1 MIKEEFLERTIDPTA
16 QKSLEKADQDRI
28 ETVWDRLEKQQPQC
42 GYGLLGICCR
52 NCTMGPCRIDP
63 FGNEPT
69 HGVCGADADILVA
82 RNLARTI
89 AAGAAAHSDH
99 ARDIIEILHLT
110 AQGKTSGYQIT
121 DEEKLKRV
129 AGEFGVS
136 VDGRAK
142 EEIAKELA
150 EKAME
155 EYGMIKNTLQ
165 FAERAPEKRKEIWK
179 NLGIWPR
186 GLDREIVE
194 IMHRTTMGVDADFV
208 NILLQG
214 LRASLSDGWGGSML
228 ATEFSDILFGTPTPK
243 ESIVNL
249 GVLKKDTVNII
260 VHGHNPLMSE
270 MVVDASRDPEIIE
283 LAKQRGANG
292 ITLAG
297 ICCTA
302 NELLVRKGI
311 PVAGN
316 FLTQEL
322 AIITGAVDAMVVDY
336 QCIMPSLA
344 PIADCYHTK
353 LITTSPKAKIKGA
366 THMEFDPER
375 AFEIGKEIVKEAIQ
389 AYGNRNPE
397 RINIPNHPVKLMS
410 GFSAE
415 AIIGAL
421 GGSIQPLIDAI
432 TEGKIRGIVAIV
444 GCNNPKIKQDYNHVT
459 LTKRLIE
466 NNILV
471 VQTGCAAIAS
481 GKAGLLVPEA
491 ADQAG
496 DGLKEIANA
505 LGIPPVLHMGSCVDN
520 SRILNVAAVIAKELN
535 VDISDLPMA
544 GAAPEWM
551 TEKAVAIGAYVV
563 ASGIFTVLGTTPPIL
578 GSKNVTELLT
588 QGLEDVV
595 GATFA
600 VEPDPEKAADLII
613 NHIDKKRKALGL
625 SAPPIAVPQI

>member
-1 MIKEEFLERTIDPTA
+1 MIKEEFLERTIDSTA

-28 ETVWDRLEKQQPQC
+28 ETVWDRLESQEPQC
-42 GYGLLGICCR
+42 GYGLLGICCK
-52 NCTMGPCRIDP
+52 NCAMGPCRIDP
-63 FGNEPT
+63 FGKAPT
-69 HGVCGADADILVA
+69 LGVCGADVDTLVA
-82 RNLARTI
+82 RNLARMI

-99 ARDIIEILHLT
+99 GRDIAEVLHLT
-110 AQGKTSGYQIT
+110 ALGKTSGYQIT
-121 DEEKLKRV
+121 DEEKLKRI
-129 AGEFGVS
+129 AGEYGIL

-150 EKAME
+150 EKAMD
-155 EYGMIKNTLQ
+155 EYGMRKNTLQ
-165 FAERAPEKRKEIWK
+165 FAERAPEKRKELWK

-186 GLDREIVE
+186 SIDREIVE

-214 LRASLSDGWGGSML
+214 LRASLSDGWGGSMI

-243 ESIVNL
+243 ESFVNL
-249 GVLKKDTVNII
+249 GVLKEDTVNII

-270 MVVDASRDPEIIE
+270 MVVDASRDTEIIE
-283 LAKQRGANG
+283 LAKQKGATG

-302 NELLVRKGI
+302 NEVLMRKGI

-316 FLTQEL
+316 FLIQEL
-322 AIITGAVDAMVVDY
+322 AITTGAVDAMVVDY
-336 QCIMPSLA
+336 QCIMPSLV

-366 THMEFDPER
+366 THIEFDPER
-375 AFEIGKEIVKEAIQ
+375 AYEIGKDIVKEAIE
-389 AYGNRNPE
+389 AYGNRNPD
-397 RINIPNHPVKLMS
+397 RISIPNHPVKMMA

-415 AIIGAL
+415 AILGAL
-421 GGSIQPLIDAI
+421 GGTVQPLIDAI
-432 TEGKIRGIVAIV
+432 VAGKIRGIAAIV
-444 GCNNPKIKQDYNHVT
+444 GCNNPKIKQDYGHVT
-459 LTKRLIE
+459 LVKRLIE
-466 NNILV
+466 NNVLV
-471 VQTGCAAIAS
+471 IQTGCSAIAS

-496 DGLKEIANA
+496 EGLKEIANA
-505 LGIPPVLHMGSCVDN
+505 LGVPPVLHMGSCVDI
-520 SRILNVAAVIAKELN
+520 SRILTVASVIAKELN
-535 VDISDLPMA
+535 VDLSDLPVA

-563 ASGIFTVLGTTPPIL
+563 ASGIFTVLGPIPPVL
-578 GSKNVTELLT
+578 GSKNVTGLLT
-588 QGLEDVV
+588 QGLGDVV

-600 VEPDPEKAADLII
+600 VEPDPEKAAELMIK
-613 NHIDKKRKALGL
+613 HIDEKRKALGL
-625 SAPPIAVPQI
+625 TTPTTGVP

>member
-1 MIKEEFLERTIDPTA
+1 MIKKEFLERTIDPTA
-16 QKSLEKADQDRI
+16 QQTLEKADQDRI

-42 GYGLLGICCR
+42 GYGLLGICCK

-69 HGVCGADADILVA
+69 RGACGADADILVA

-99 ARDIIEILHLT
+99 GRDIVEILHLT

-121 DEEKLKRV
+121 DEAKLKRV

-136 VDGRAK
+136 VDGRTK

-243 ESIVNL
+243 ESVVNL

-302 NELLVRKGI
+302 NEILVRKGI

-375 AFEIGKEIVKEAIQ
+375 AFEIGKDIVKEAIQ
-389 AYGNRNPE
+389 AYGNRNPD
-397 RINIPNHPVKLMS
+397 RINIPNHPVKLIA

-421 GGSIQPLIDAI
+421 GGSVQPLIDAI
-432 TEGKIRGIVAIV
+432 TGGKIRGIAAIV
-444 GCNNPKIKQDYNHVT
+444 GCNNPKIKQDYSHVT

-466 NNILV
+466 NDILV
-471 VQTGCAAIAS
+471 LQTGCAAIAT

-496 DGLKEIANA
+496 DGLKGIANA
-505 LGIPPVLHMGSCVDN
+505 LGIPPVLHMGSCVDI
-520 SRILNVAAVIAKELN
+520 SRIMTVAAVIAKELN
-535 VDISDLPMA
+535 VDISDLPVA
-544 GAAPEWM
+544 AAAPEWM

-563 ASGIFTVLGTTPPIL
+563 ASGIFTVLGTIPPVL
-578 GSKNVTELLT
+578 GSKNVTRLLT
-588 QGLEDVV
+588 QGLGDVV

-625 SAPPIAVPQI
+625 TQLPIAAPK

>member
-1 MIKEEFLERTIDPTA
+1 MIKEEFLERTIDSTA
-16 QKSLEKADQDRI
+16 QKLLEKADQDRI
-28 ETVWDRLEKQQPQC
+28 ETVWDRLESQEPQC

-52 NCTMGPCRIDP
+52 NCAMGPCRIDP
-63 FGNEPT
+63 FGNNPT
-69 HGVCGADADILVA
+69 RGVCGADRDTLVA
-82 RNLARTI
+82 RNLARMI

-99 ARDIIEILHLT
+99 GRDIVEVLHLT
-110 AQGKTSGYQIT
+110 ALGKTSGYQIT
-121 DEEKLKRV
+121 DEEKLKRI
-129 AGEFGVS
+129 AGEYGIN

-150 EKAME
+150 EKAMD
-155 EYGMIKNTLQ
+155 EYGMRKNTLQ

-179 NLGIWPR
+179 NIGIWPR
-186 GLDREIVE
+186 SIDREIVE
-194 IMHRTTMGVDADFV
+194 IMHRTTMGVDADYV

-214 LRASLSDGWGGSML
+214 LRASLSDGWGGSMI

-243 ESIVNL
+243 ESFVNL
-249 GVLKKDTVNII
+249 GVLKEDTVNII

-270 MVVDASRDPEIIE
+270 MVVDASRDAEIIE
-283 LAKQRGANG
+283 LAKQKGANG

-302 NELLVRKGI
+302 NEILMRKGI

-316 FLTQEL
+316 FLIQEL
-322 AIITGAVDAMVVDY
+322 AITTGAVDAMVVDY
-336 QCIMPSLA
+336 QCIMPSLV

-366 THMEFDPER
+366 MHIEFDPER
-375 AFEIGKEIVKEAIQ
+375 AFEIGKDIVKKAIE
-389 AYGNRNPE
+389 AYGNRNPD
-397 RINIPNHPVKLMS
+397 RVNIPNHPVKMMA

-421 GGSIQPLIDAI
+421 GGTVQPLIDAI
-432 TEGKIRGIVAIV
+432 VAGKIRGIAAIV
-444 GCNNPKIKQDYNHVT
+444 GCNNPKIKQDYGHVT

-466 NNILV
+466 NNVLV
-471 VQTGCAAIAS
+471 IQTGCSAVAT

-496 DGLKEIANA
+496 EGLKEIAKA
-505 LGIPPVLHMGSCVDN
+505 LGIPPVLHMGSCVDI
-520 SRILNVAAVIAKELN
+520 SRILTVAAAIAKELN
-535 VDISDLPMA
+535 VDISDLPVA

-563 ASGIFTVLGTTPPIL
+563 ASGIFTVLGPIPPVL

-588 QGLEDVV
+588 QGLGDVV

-600 VEPDPEKAADLII
+600 VEPDPEKAAELII
-613 NHIDKKRKALGL
+613 KHIDEKRKALGL
-625 SAPPIAVPQI
+625 TTPPSGVPQ

>member
-16 QKSLEKADQDRI
+16 QQSLEKADQDRI

-52 NCTMGPCRIDP
+52 NCVMGPCRIDP

-69 HGVCGADADILVA
+69 RGVCGAEADTIVA

-99 ARDIIEILHLT
+99 GRDIVEVLHLT
-110 AQGKTSGYQIT
+110 AQGKASGYQIK

-129 AGEFGVS
+129 AGEYGVF

-155 EYGMIKNTLQ
+155 EFGMIKNTLQ
-165 FAERAPEKRKEIWK
+165 FADRAPEKRKEIWK

-243 ESIVNL
+243 ESFVNL
-249 GVLKKDTVNII
+249 GVLKDDTVNII

-270 MVVDASRDPEIIE
+270 MVVDASRDTEIIE
-283 LAKQRGANG
+283 LAKQKGANG

-302 NELLVRKGI
+302 NEILMRKGI

-316 FLTQEL
+316 FLLQEL
-322 AIITGAVDAMVVDY
+322 AITTGAVDAMVVDY
-336 QCIMPSLA
+336 QCVMPSLA

-366 THMEFDPER
+366 THIEFDPER
-375 AFEIGKEIVKEAIQ
+375 AFEIGKDIVKEAIE
-389 AYGNRNPE
+389 AYGNRNPD
-397 RINIPNHPVKLMS
+397 RINIPNHPVKLMA

-415 AIIGAL
+415 AIVGAL
-421 GGSIQPLIDAI
+421 GGTVQPLIDAI
-432 TEGKIRGIVAIV
+432 TAGKIRGIAAIV
-444 GCNNPKIKQDYNHVT
+444 GCNNPKIKQDYSHVT

-471 VQTGCAAIAS
+471 VQTGCSAMAN

-505 LGIPPVLHMGSCVDN
+505 LGIPPVLHMGSCVDI
-520 SRILNVAAVIAKELN
+520 SRIMNVAAAIAKELN
-535 VDISDLPMA
+535 VDMSDLPIA

-551 TEKAVAIGAYVV
+551 SEKAVAIGGYVV
-563 ASGIFTVLGTTPPIL
+563 ASGIFTVLGTIPPVL
-578 GSKNVTELLT
+578 GSGNVTGLLT
-588 QGLEDVV
+588 QGLESVV

-600 VEPDPEKAADLII
+600 VEPDPEKAAELII
-613 NHIDKKRKALGL
+613 NHIDKKREALGL
-625 SAPPIAVPQI
+625 TQPPIAAPM

>member
-16 QKSLEKADQDRI
+16 QQSLEKADQDRI

-52 NCTMGPCRIDP
+52 NCVMGPCRIDP

-69 HGVCGADADILVA
+69 RGVCGAEADTIVA

-99 ARDIIEILHLT
+99 GRDIVEVLHLT
-110 AQGKTSGYQIT
+110 AQGKASGYQIK

-129 AGEFGVS
+129 AGEYGVF

-155 EYGMIKNTLQ
+155 EFGMIKNTLQ
-165 FAERAPEKRKEIWK
+165 FADRAPEKRKEIWK

-194 IMHRTTMGVDADFV
+194 IMHRTTMGVDADFI

-243 ESIVNL
+243 ESFVNL
-249 GVLKKDTVNII
+249 GVLKDDTVNII

-270 MVVDASRDPEIIE
+270 MVVDASRDTEIIE
-283 LAKQRGANG
+283 LAKQKGANG

-302 NELLVRKGI
+302 NEILMRKGI

-316 FLTQEL
+316 FLLQEL
-322 AIITGAVDAMVVDY
+322 AITTGAVDAMVVDY
-336 QCIMPSLA
+336 QCVMPSLA

-366 THMEFDPER
+366 THIEFDPER
-375 AFEIGKEIVKEAIQ
+375 AFEIGKDIVKEAIE
-389 AYGNRNPE
+389 AYGNRNPD
-397 RINIPNHPVKLMS
+397 RINIPNHPVKLMA

-421 GGSIQPLIDAI
+421 GGTVQPLIDAI
-432 TEGKIRGIVAIV
+432 TAGKIRGIAAIV
-444 GCNNPKIKQDYNHVT
+444 GCNNPKIKQDYSHVT

-471 VQTGCAAIAS
+471 VQTGCSAMAN

-505 LGIPPVLHMGSCVDN
+505 LGIPPVLHMGSCVDI
-520 SRILNVAAVIAKELN
+520 SRIMNVAAAVAKELN
-535 VDISDLPMA
+535 VDMSDLPVA

-551 TEKAVAIGAYVV
+551 SEKAVAIGGYVV
-563 ASGIFTVLGTTPPIL
+563 ASGIFTVLGTIPPVL
-578 GSKNVTELLT
+578 GSGNVTELLT
-588 QGLEDVV
+588 QGLEGVV

-600 VEPDPEKAADLII
+600 VEPDPEKAAELII
-613 NHIDKKRKALGL
+613 NHIDKKREALGL
-625 SAPPIAVPQI
+625 TQPPIAAPM

>member
-1 MIKEEFLERTIDPTA
+1 MIEEEFLEKTIDPTA
-16 QKSLEKADQDRI
+16 QQALKKADQDRI

-52 NCTMGPCRIDP
+52 NCVMGPCRIDP

-69 HGVCGADADILVA
+69 LGVCGAEAETIVA
-82 RNLARTI
+82 RNLARMI
-89 AAGAAAHSDH
+89 AAGAAAHNDH
-99 ARDIIEILHLT
+99 ARDIVEVLHLT

-129 AGEFGVS
+129 AREYDVF

-155 EYGMIKNTLQ
+155 EFGMIKNTLQ
-165 FAERAPEKRKEIWK
+165 FADRAPEKRKEIWK

-243 ESIVNL
+243 ESLVNL
-249 GVLKKDTVNII
+249 GVLKEDTVNII

-270 MVVDASRDPEIIE
+270 VVVDASRDSEIIE
-283 LAKQRGANG
+283 LAKQKGANG

-302 NELLVRKGI
+302 NEILMRKGI

-316 FLTQEL
+316 FLIQEL
-322 AIITGAVDAMVVDY
+322 AITTGAVDAMVVDY
-336 QCIMPSLA
+336 QCVMPSLA

-366 THMEFDPER
+366 IHIEFDPER
-375 AFEIGKEIVKEAIQ
+375 AFEIGKDIVKEAIES
-389 AYGNRNPE
+389 YGNRNPD
-397 RINIPNHPVKLMS
+397 RISIPNHPVKLMT

-415 AIIGAL
+415 AILEAL
-421 GGSIQPLIDAI
+421 GGTVKPLIDAI
-432 TEGKIRGIVAIV
+432 TTGKIRGIAAIV

-459 LTKRLIE
+459 ITKRLIA

-471 VQTGCAAIAS
+471 VQTGCAAMAN

-496 DGLKEIANA
+496 DGLKEIVKA
-505 LGIPPVLHMGSCVDN
+505 LGIPPVLHMGSCVDI
-520 SRILNVAAVIAKELN
+520 SRILNVVAVVAKELN
-535 VDISDLPMA
+535 VDMSDLPVA
-544 GAAPEWM
+544 AAAPEWM

-563 ASGIFTVLGTTPPIL
+563 ASGIFTVLGTIPPVL
-578 GSKNVTELLT
+578 GSGNVTELLT
-588 QGLEDVV
+588 QGLEGVV

-600 VEPDPEKAADLII
+600 VEPDPEKAAELII
-613 NHIDKKRKALGL
+613 NHIDKKRETLGL
-625 SAPPIAVPQI
+625 TQLPIAAPM